1 MELDQPIQVL
11 AGGLGTLPKVSCNA
25 RGSKTDAQAS
35 RIENVFTQ
43 VEEARYT
50 DESTPGKTSTFRSS
64 RHVSRKWDEPAL
76 KKPIEKTEAALGGD
90 HKPLPNAK
98 ATQRKLRG
106 RGTATEKTVAGSEN
120 SGNA

>member
-1 MELDQPIQVL
+1 MKLDQPIQAL
-11 AGGLGTLPKVSCNA
+11 AGRLGTLPKSSCNA
-25 RGSKTDAQAS
+25 RGSKTDARAS

-50 DESTPGKTSTFRSS
+50 DESTPGKTSSLPFIEARFTRVG
-64 RHVSRKWDEPAL
+64 RAGPQ
-76 KKPIEKTEAALGGD
+76 KPIEKTEAALGGD

-98 ATQRKLRG
+98 ATQRKPCG